1 MDHCCKVGKVLT
13 RYDLEH
19 GIGDGD
25 VEQHLLARWRGEG
38 KYSET
43 GLRPL
48 KDWLNKQL
56 LKSVYTEY
64 DRSTLGNRID
74 ADYDALSGAEPDFAL
89 LDDLEMSGI
98 DGKQLRA
105 DFLSTT
111 TLYRHFTSCLSATKS
126 TQPSDS
132 LGESAWEAEKVD
144 YATEIVERNVEESL
158 RSLENKDRLPE
169 ASRAEIKT
177 EIVLGCPE
185 CATQVSFER
194 AVGRGY
200 VCGDHMASDSTEGT
214 VDDAVPARESN

>member
-1 MDHCCKVGKVLT
+1 LA

-25 VEQHLLARWRGEG
+25 IEQHLLARWRGEG

-56 LKSVYTEY
+56 LKSVYTEH

-74 ADYDALSGAEPDFAL
+74 ADYDALSDDDTDFAL
-89 LDDLEMSGI
+89 LDDLEMNGI
-98 DGKQLRA
+98 DGKQLQA

-111 TLYRHFTSCLSATKS
+111 TLYRHFTNCLAATKS
-126 TQPSDS
+126 TQSSDS
-132 LGESAWEAEKVD
+132 PGESAWEAEKVE
-144 YATEIVERNVEESL
+144 YATDIVERNVEESL
-158 RSLENKDRLPE
+158 RSLENKDRVPE
-169 ASRAEIKT
+169 ASRAKVKT
-177 EIVLGCPE
+177 EIVLGCPD

-200 VCGDHMASDSTEGT
+200 VCQDHMVGDSSAGHPDEAAPAS
-214 VDDAVPARESN
+214 ESK